1 MFVTITRID
10 AKGNER
16 ENLVNVDEIVTVL
29 EVRQEP
35 QTLYDEDGNE
45 VETRNPTE
53 KLFALLLTNGTKF
66 TIKEDTYNTL
76 VKKLVK

>member
-10 AKGNER
+10 VKGNER
-16 ENLVNVDEIVTVL
+16 ENLVNTDEIVTAL
-29 EVRQEP
+29 EIREEP
-35 QTLYDEDGNE
+35 QTLYDENGNE

-66 TIKEDTYNTL
+66 TINEDTYNEL